1 MFKICHLI
9 YLQRRCLQE
18 MSWTDWRSTDQV
30 QYICLVFILNVLPQH
45 ISCSWNCISRDV
57 ILFILSR
64 VVFKI
69 HQCLGRIWDWDRRT
83 RFFFWQCLR
92 YVFEVQKYFSIIET
106 QFLQYSYQVC
116 HSLSSLKWRT
126 SSNRRMTTP
135 FKKSILPASQ
145 CPGIKARCL
154 ATNVRWFAK
163 RHSCWIVT
171 REQGMVT
178 KRKSPKNVPTARS
191 PSRPLQL
198 VSNTWS
204 SAVLGHVM
212 LVLVRAPAI
221 ALLLKHLPRHP
232 LRSTHPVRGPVSEV
246 TPTSAVLLR
255 NAASVHP
262 NLSGATSVESC
273 WQMQPILLAT
283 WQRCTR
289 GWFSSIFCQKYNN
302 LFQGHFTASRTLK
315 GSRCSCL
322 VFTAASVH
330 VELSRMHMDR

>member
-1 MFKICHLI
+1 M
-9 YLQRRCLQE
+9 
-18 MSWTDWRSTDQV
+18 RS
-30 QYICLVFILNVLPQH
+30 
-45 ISCSWNCISRDV
+45 
-57 ILFILSR
+57 
-64 VVFKI
+64 
-69 HQCLGRIWDWDRRT
+69 
-83 RFFFWQCLR
+83 
-92 YVFEVQKYFSIIET
+92 QKT
-106 QFLQYSYQVC
+106 
-116 HSLSSLKWRT
+116 
-126 SSNRRMTTP
+126 
-135 FKKSILPASQ
+135 
-145 CPGIKARCL
+145 
-154 ATNVRWFAK
+154 
-163 RHSCWIVT
+163 
-171 REQGMVT
+171 
-178 KRKSPKNVPTARS
+178 VPTARS
-191 PSRPLQL
+191 LSRPLQL